1 MLSARTHSAIQRA
14 EWSCGGREGAHAD
27 TASLGS
33 WSALAGC
40 VIRSKLLDLSEPL
53 VFSFIHS
60 SQKYSLSTYYV
71 LGPILSLGDTAM
83 NKVNKHNR

>member
-1 MLSARTHSAIQRA
+1 MLPARTHSAIQCA

-83 NKVNKHNR
+83 NKVNKQNR

>member
-1 MLSARTHSAIQRA
+1 MLPARTRSAIKRA
-14 EWSCGGREGAHAD
+14 EWSCDGRERASAD
-27 TASLGS
+27 RASLGS

-53 VFSFIHS
+53 VFS
-60 SQKYSLSTYYV
+60 SQKYLLSTYYV

-83 NKVNKHNR
+83 NKVNKQNR